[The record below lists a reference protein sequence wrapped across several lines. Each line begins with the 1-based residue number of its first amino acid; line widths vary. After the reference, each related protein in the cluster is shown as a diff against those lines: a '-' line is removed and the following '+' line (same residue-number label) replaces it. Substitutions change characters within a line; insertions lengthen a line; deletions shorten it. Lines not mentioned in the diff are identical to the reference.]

1 MKTSILSKSI
11 LVLAVMFLCNLA
23 MSAAS
28 PREYM
33 YDTKEEN
40 GKVISKVIFL
50 NDNGLLNKEVKYE
63 FSYNENGKVSEKKA
77 YRWNKSKDE
86 WVPYY
91 LTTYSYDAETGE
103 INTTYGMWDKKK
115 KSFSLNVQNMVAPA
129 TSYNDIF
136 IIPILEYFIDT
147 TENGAN
153 NKRRE
158 SLLLAPFSF
167 APIIF
172 VISRK

>member
-115 KSFSLNVQNMVAPA
+115 KSFSLWLLRQQVITTFSHN
-129 TSYNDIF
+129 TYFRIF
-136 IIPILEYFIDT
+136 HRH
-147 TENGAN
+147 NR
-153 NKRRE
+153 KWRE
-158 SLLLAPFSF
+158 
-167 APIIF
+167 
-172 VISRK
+172 

>member
-129 TSYNDIF
+129 TSYNDI
-136 IIPILEYFIDT
+136 DT

-172 VISRK
+172 VRSRK

>member
-86 WVPYY
+86 WVRYY

-136 IIPILEYFIDT
+136 
-147 TENGAN
+147 
-153 NKRRE
+153 
-158 SLLLAPFSF
+158 S
-167 APIIF
+167 
-172 VISRK
+172 

>member
-91 LTTYSYDAETGE
+91 LTYSYDAETG
-103 INTTYGMWDKKK
+103 
-115 KSFSLNVQNMVAPA
+115 KSAPH
-129 TSYNDIF
+129 
-136 IIPILEYFIDT
+136 
-147 TENGAN
+147 TECWI
-153 NKRRE
+153 KRRKV
-158 SLLLAPFSF
+158 LA
-167 APIIF
+167 
-172 VISRK
+172 

>member
-63 FSYNENGKVSEKKA
+63 F
-77 YRWNKSKDE
+77 
-86 WVPYY
+86 
-91 LTTYSYDAETGE
+91 LTMKTA
-103 INTTYGMWDKKK
+103 KC
-115 KSFSLNVQNMVAPA
+115 Q
-129 TSYNDIF
+129 
-136 IIPILEYFIDT
+136 
-147 TENGAN
+147 
-153 NKRRE
+153 KRRHIAGIRVRM
-158 SLLLAPFSF
+158 SGF
-167 APIIF
+167 PII
-172 VISRK
+172 

>member
-1 MKTSILSKSI
+1 MKASILSKSI

-50 NDNGLLNKEVKYE
+50 NDNGLLSKEFKYE
-63 FSYNENGKVSEKKA
+63 FSYNENGKVSEKTA
-77 YRWNKSKDE
+77 YRWTESKE
-86 WVPYY
+86 TWVPYY
-91 LTTYSYDAETGE
+91 QTIYTYNVETGE
-103 INTTYGMWDKKK
+103 INTTYGMWNQKKK
-115 KSFSLNVQNMVAPA
+115 DFSLNVQNLVAPA

-136 IIPILEYFIDT
+136 
-147 TENGAN
+147 
-153 NKRRE
+153 
-158 SLLLAPFSF
+158 S
-167 APIIF
+167 
-172 VISRK
+172 

>member
-50 NDNGLLNKEVKYE
+50 NDNGLLNKEGNPGHVGLCNHL
-63 FSYNENGKVSEKKA
+63 FGGDL
-77 YRWNKSKDE
+77 RDHNKFG
-86 WVPYY
+86 
-91 LTTYSYDAETGE
+91 L
-103 INTTYGMWDKKK
+103 
-115 KSFSLNVQNMVAPA
+115 
-129 TSYNDIF
+129 
-136 IIPILEYFIDT
+136 
-147 TENGAN
+147 
-153 NKRRE
+153 
-158 SLLLAPFSF
+158 
-167 APIIF
+167 
-172 VISRK
+172 

>member
-86 WVPYY
+86 W
-91 LTTYSYDAETGE
+91 G
-103 INTTYGMWDKKK
+103 
-115 KSFSLNVQNMVAPA
+115 
-129 TSYNDIF
+129 
-136 IIPILEYFIDT
+136 
-147 TENGAN
+147 
-153 NKRRE
+153 
-158 SLLLAPFSF
+158 SLLSDDLF
-167 APIIF
+167 IRCRNRGNQHHIRN
-172 VISRK
+172 VG

>member
-50 NDNGLLNKEVKYE
+50 NSATLL
-63 FSYNENGKVSEKKA
+63 
-77 YRWNKSKDE
+77 
-86 WVPYY
+86 
-91 LTTYSYDAETGE
+91 
-103 INTTYGMWDKKK
+103 
-115 KSFSLNVQNMVAPA
+115 
-129 TSYNDIF
+129 
-136 IIPILEYFIDT
+136 
-147 TENGAN
+147 
-153 NKRRE
+153 
-158 SLLLAPFSF
+158 
-167 APIIF
+167 
-172 VISRK
+172 

>member
-1 MKTSILSKSI
+1 MKASILSKSI

-50 NDNGLLNKEVKYE
+50 NDNGLLSKEFKYE
-63 FSYNENGKVSEKKA
+63 FSYNEDGKVSEKKA
-77 YRWNKSKDE
+77 YRWNKGKE
-86 WVPYY
+86 TWVPYY
-91 LTTYSYDAETGE
+91 QTIYTYNVETGE
-103 INTTYGMWDKKK
+103 INTTYGMWNQKKK
-115 KSFSLNVQNMVAPA
+115 DFSLNVQNLVAPA

-136 IIPILEYFIDT
+136 
-147 TENGAN
+147 
-153 NKRRE
+153 
-158 SLLLAPFSF
+158 S
-167 APIIF
+167 
-172 VISRK
+172 

>member
-40 GKVISKVIFL
+40 
-50 NDNGLLNKEVKYE
+50 E

-136 IIPILEYFIDT
+136 
-147 TENGAN
+147 
-153 NKRRE
+153 
-158 SLLLAPFSF
+158 S
-167 APIIF
+167 
-172 VISRK
+172 

>member
-63 FSYNENGKVSEKKA
+63 FSYNENGKVSEKK
-77 YRWNKSKDE
+77 DE

-136 IIPILEYFIDT
+136 
-147 TENGAN
+147 
-153 NKRRE
+153 
-158 SLLLAPFSF
+158 S
-167 APIIF
+167 
-172 VISRK
+172 

>member
-33 YDTKEEN
+33 YD
-40 GKVISKVIFL
+40 FL

-136 IIPILEYFIDT
+136 
-147 TENGAN
+147 
-153 NKRRE
+153 
-158 SLLLAPFSF
+158 S
-167 APIIF
+167 
-172 VISRK
+172 

>member
-50 NDNGLLNKEVKYE
+50 NDNGLLSKEFKYE
-63 FSYNENGKVSEKKA
+63 FSYNENGKVSEKTA
-77 YRWNKSKDE
+77 YRWNESKE
-86 WVPYY
+86 TWIPYY
-91 LTTYSYDAETGE
+91 QTIYTYNVETGE
-103 INTTYGMWDKKK
+103 INTTYGMWNQKKK
-115 KSFSLNVQNMVAPA
+115 DFSLNVQNLVAPA

-136 IIPILEYFIDT
+136 
-147 TENGAN
+147 
-153 NKRRE
+153 
-158 SLLLAPFSF
+158 S
-167 APIIF
+167 
-172 VISRK
+172 

>member
-1 MKTSILSKSI
+1 MKTSVLSKSI

-50 NDNGLLNKEVKYE
+50 NDNGLLSKEFKYE
-63 FSYNENGKVSEKKA
+63 FSYNENGKVSEKTA
-77 YRWNKSKDE
+77 YRWNESKE
-86 WVPYY
+86 TWVPYY
-91 LTTYSYDAETGE
+91 QTIYTYNVETGE
-103 INTTYGMWDKKK
+103 INTTYGMWNQKKK
-115 KSFSLNVQNMVAPA
+115 DFSLNVQNLVAPA

-136 IIPILEYFIDT
+136 
-147 TENGAN
+147 
-153 NKRRE
+153 
-158 SLLLAPFSF
+158 S
-167 APIIF
+167 
-172 VISRK
+172 

>member
-1 MKTSILSKSI
+1 MKASILSKSI

-50 NDNGLLNKEVKYE
+50 NDNGLLSKEFKYE
-63 FSYNENGKVSEKKA
+63 FSYNENGKVSEKTA
-77 YRWNKSKDE
+77 YRWNESKE
-86 WVPYY
+86 TWVPYY
-91 LTTYSYDAETGE
+91 QTIYTYNVETGE
-103 INTTYGMWDKKK
+103 INTTYGMWNQKKK
-115 KSFSLNVQNMVAPA
+115 DFSLNVQNLVAPA

-136 IIPILEYFIDT
+136 
-147 TENGAN
+147 
-153 NKRRE
+153 
-158 SLLLAPFSF
+158 S
-167 APIIF
+167 
-172 VISRK
+172 

>member
-63 FSYNENGKVSEKKA
+63 F
-77 YRWNKSKDE
+77 
-86 WVPYY
+86 
-91 LTTYSYDAETGE
+91 YSYDAETGE

-136 IIPILEYFIDT
+136 
-147 TENGAN
+147 
-153 NKRRE
+153 
-158 SLLLAPFSF
+158 S
-167 APIIF
+167 
-172 VISRK
+172 

>member
-1 MKTSILSKSI
+1 
-11 LVLAVMFLCNLA
+11 

-28 PREYM
+28 PRNYL

-136 IIPILEYFIDT
+136 
-147 TENGAN
+147 
-153 NKRRE
+153 
-158 SLLLAPFSF
+158 S
-167 APIIF
+167 
-172 VISRK
+172 

>member
-63 FSYNENGKVSEKKA
+63 FSYNENGNDLFI
-77 YRWNKSKDE
+77 RCRNR
-86 WVPYY
+86 
-91 LTTYSYDAETGE
+91 GNQHH
-103 INTTYGMWDKKK
+103 IR
-115 KSFSLNVQNMVAPA
+115 NV
-129 TSYNDIF
+129 
-136 IIPILEYFIDT
+136 
-147 TENGAN
+147 G
-153 NKRRE
+153 
-158 SLLLAPFSF
+158 
-167 APIIF
+167 
-172 VISRK
+172 